1 MKHVW
6 KLEKCH
12 VWYWKRMGKG
22 EEVKR
27 TAGETVWRGVNAIGA
42 WLECSGRWRKRLI
55 HLIMEGELSNRDKK
69 RGNTNTWTLDGH
81 AGQRKRQRES
91 EGGAHISDCF
101 RMQRTSGVGASGAQ
115 MLIADLQLHP
125 RLRRCCGWSCRARCP
140 RHLGNQEIKK
150 FWFMPMAQ
158 YTVNRSG
165 DQGSGGYRR
174 ATN

>member
-6 KLEKCH
+6 ELEKCY
-12 VWYWKRMGKG
+12 VWYWNRMGKG
-22 EEVKR
+22 EK
-27 TAGETVWRGVNAIGA
+27 GEENCRWDCLARCQRDWA

-150 FWFMPMAQ
+150 FWFMAMAQ
-158 YTVNRSG
+158 CTVNRSG
-165 DQGSGGYRR
+165 DQGSGGDRR